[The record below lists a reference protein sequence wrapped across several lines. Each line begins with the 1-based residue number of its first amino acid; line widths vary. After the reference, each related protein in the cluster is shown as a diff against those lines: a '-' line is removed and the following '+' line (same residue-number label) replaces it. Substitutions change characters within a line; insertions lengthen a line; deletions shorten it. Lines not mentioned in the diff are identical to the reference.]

1 MNARAMG
8 SHQSANALSETW
20 LTPPE
25 IIQALGPFDLDP
37 CAAPEPRPWPTA
49 ARHIARPDDGL
60 HAPWE
65 GRVWL
70 NPPYSQDAVRW
81 LRRMAAHGHGTALV
95 FARTETSWFWETVW
109 QQASALLFLT
119 GRVYFCRPSGARAR
133 TNAGAPSVLAA
144 YGEQDASRLAEAGLA
159 GAWARDWILT
169 GDAVPQRQQAMFGSI
184 S

>member
-1 MNARAMG
+1 MTAIG

-60 HAPWE
+60 HALWA

-81 LRRMAAHGHGTALV
+81 LQRMAAHGHGTALV

-109 QQASALLFLT
+109 QCATAVLFLA
-119 GRVYFCRPSGARAR
+119 GRVYFHHPSGRRARA
-133 TNAGAPSVLAA
+133 NAGAPSVLVA
-144 YGEQDASRLAEAGLA
+144 YGKRDADLLGASGLS
-159 GAWARDWILT
+159 GAFARDWILT
-169 GDAVPQRQQAMFGSI
+169 GDMRPGCQPALFDGDAA
-184 S
+184 